1 VSITDRDRKIMLAL
15 VPILVL
21 VAYWFLLLAPKR
33 NEVSTASTELSTQQ
47 QRLDDARAQAKAAQG
62 AKKSFDASYAQ
73 VVRLGKA
80 IPSTVDM
87 PSLLVQLDA
96 AAAGTGITFT
106 AIKTGARVEGAT
118 ATAATPA
125 PTTTTTTTP
134 PAAGSTSGTTGT
146 PVAAGGETAQ
156 SAPGGAVE
164 AANNAQ
170 ATSNQSSAAAEQSGV
185 SPSDTQTSSSTGGGL
200 PVGGGA
206 ATTSADGTTAA
217 APVGLA
223 TVPLELEFQGNFF
236 NLADFFHR
244 VKRFVSLTNQN
255 VVVGGRLVTVEGVK
269 WSSDGEIFPHI
280 KAEIK
285 ATIYLSPK
293 TEGVTAGATPQGPS
307 TTGTPASGT
316 TPAESTP
323 AATPTATATP

>member
-1 VSITDRDRKIMLAL
+1 MTLTDRDRKLLIAL
-15 VPILVL
+15 VPVVVL

-33 NEVSTASTELSTQQ
+33 DQASTASSDLSTQQ
-47 QRLDDARAQAKAAQG
+47 QRLDDARAEVKAAQG
-62 AKKSFDASYAQ
+62 AKQNFDASYAQ

-106 AIKTGARVEGAT
+106 KIKTGDRIEGAT
-118 ATAATPA
+118 A
-125 PTTTTTTTP
+125 TTTTTTP

-146 PVAAGGETAQ
+146 PVAAGGDTAQ

-185 SPSDTQTSSSTGGGL
+185 SPADTQTSTPADGTT
-200 PVGGGA
+200 A
-206 ATTSADGTTAA
+206 TSADGTTAA
-217 APVGLA
+217 APAGLA

-244 VKRFVSLTNQN
+244 VKRFVSLTNDN

-269 WSSDGEIFPHI
+269 WSSDGEIFPRV

-293 TEGVTAGATPQGPS
+293 AQGVTAGATPQGPS
-307 TTGTPASGT
+307 ATGTPASGT
-316 TPAESTP
+316 TPAQTTP